1 MLFLV
6 IVMMTCLSVKAD
18 GNTVTKLRAEMLRY
32 ISTPDRAKFT
42 EVTEQLKT
50 LSLEE
55 GDERTFYTAWCNQA
69 IYEATHQFYV
79 RASEIADE
87 IEEYAED
94 QNSHFG
100 KYSAL
105 HARAMI
111 ALQKQDYD
119 EAEPAFQKAV
129 DYRHHYFPK
138 ESAGDDLQELMK
150 IANHRNDAK
159 AGEMYARQI
168 LAEPDVAPIHKGRAL
183 FRLSQMAFKRNNKEQ
198 YDSIYA
204 VLQELKRTDGISAI
218 EPIVEVNYNIINEN
232 YQEALALCK
241 DLAPEKRAERMALI
255 YHRMGDNDKA
265 YEYMAKFKK
274 INDSIVLVSHGNVV
288 ASCYVQMNNERMK
301 LEQNLLEAENRALQQ
316 KFIYTLVAAIIII
329 LGMIIYQRQRRVKYL
344 QWDNAA
350 LARARQRAEKEL
362 DVKNEFLSN
371 ITSELRAPLNPI
383 TGFSDIL
390 GTAEYELQ
398 PEERVAMSQHI
409 KHSSKK
415 LTKLIDEMAELSYY
429 ESKKTLPLTV
439 CFSPNHLL
447 NHMAD
452 SMKVLCKDGVDI
464 VVESTMSDN
473 QECETNLEAMEHLL
487 KHLLENAIQN
497 TDHGTITLGCD
508 EKENMI
514 HVSVTDTGYG
524 ISANR
529 RMGIVELLDKD
540 EADASTSSMGL
551 AICKAI
557 VKHLGGRIWLDTDYL
572 AGARFVFEVP
582 KEYGQHK

>member
-6 IVMMTCLSVKAD
+6 VVMMTCLSVKAD

-50 LSLEE
+50 MSLEE

-183 FRLSQMAFKRNNKEQ
+183 FRLSQMAFKRNNK
-198 YDSIYA
+198 
-204 VLQELKRTDGISAI
+204 
-218 EPIVEVNYNIINEN
+218 
-232 YQEALALCK
+232 
-241 DLAPEKRAERMALI
+241 
-255 YHRMGDNDKA
+255 
-265 YEYMAKFKK
+265 
-274 INDSIVLVSHGNVV
+274 
-288 ASCYVQMNNERMK
+288 
-301 LEQNLLEAENRALQQ
+301 
-316 KFIYTLVAAIIII
+316 
-329 LGMIIYQRQRRVKYL
+329 
-344 QWDNAA
+344 
-350 LARARQRAEKEL
+350 
-362 DVKNEFLSN
+362 
-371 ITSELRAPLNPI
+371 
-383 TGFSDIL
+383 
-390 GTAEYELQ
+390 
-398 PEERVAMSQHI
+398 
-409 KHSSKK
+409 
-415 LTKLIDEMAELSYY
+415 
-429 ESKKTLPLTV
+429 
-439 CFSPNHLL
+439 
-447 NHMAD
+447 
-452 SMKVLCKDGVDI
+452 
-464 VVESTMSDN
+464 
-473 QECETNLEAMEHLL
+473 
-487 KHLLENAIQN
+487 
-497 TDHGTITLGCD
+497 
-508 EKENMI
+508 
-514 HVSVTDTGYG
+514 
-524 ISANR
+524 
-529 RMGIVELLDKD
+529 
-540 EADASTSSMGL
+540 
-551 AICKAI
+551 
-557 VKHLGGRIWLDTDYL
+557 
-572 AGARFVFEVP
+572 
-582 KEYGQHK
+582 